1 MDDFAL
7 GQRWISDA
15 EPELGLGLVTALDA
29 RTLSLDFPACSEG
42 RTYARHDP
50 PLSRV
55 LFTIGD
61 QALSNEGW
69 ALQVESVKFL
79 DGMAC
84 YLGSREDGSEAVL
97 PETQLDHRLRLNRPA
112 DRLFGGRYD
121 RNGWFELRYQTHRLR
136 HRLARSP
143 LRGLTG
149 GRTSLIPHQ
158 LYIAQEVSRR
168 YAPRVLLADEVG
180 LGKTIEA
187 GMILHQQLLC
197 GRASRVLI
205 LLPESLQHQWLVE
218 MLRRFNLRFS
228 LFDEERCQAIDADG
242 ETANPFHA
250 EQLILTS
257 IDFLSQSPERLEQA
271 RAAGWDL
278 LVVDEAH
285 HLRWSPEQTSAEYR
299 CVEQLAAHTLGLLLL
314 TATPEQLGKASHF
327 AHLRLLDPDRFH
339 DLDSFL
345 AEESAYAPIAHCL
358 HSLLE
363 NEPLSAEDQALLAST
378 LGEGDNQALLA
389 RVLEPPA
396 EPGDA
401 EAPQLQARRELMDHL
416 LDRHGTGRVLFRNS
430 RSAIRGFPRRQLNL
444 YPLDNPQALL
454 QVSEPLDDQ
463 LSSHLEIRGQAEPPP
478 LPNPLPEGE
487 GANERFATFTL
498 NSKRLDTRIDWLIEQ
513 LRWLH
518 PQKALLITSQA
529 DTAEWLAESLRRRIG
544 LQAALFHQGMSLLER
559 DRAAAFFADPE
570 GGCRLLICSEIGS
583 EGRNFQFAHHLILFD
598 LPLNPGLLEQ
608 RIGRL
613 DRIGQRKDIQIHLPY
628 PQASPQH
635 WLARFYHE
643 GLNAFEQSSP
653 ASQAVFEELREELL
667 KVLQDGA
674 GLDELIERARQRHA
688 QLSEELRRGR
698 DPLLAYNSCRPHL
711 AEELLQQAKAEQQ
724 PIQLSNYLEQLFDG
738 FDIDNDTLSAQ
749 SFLLRPGPRTPEG
762 LFPGLGE
769 DGLACTSDR
778 ATALANEQL
787 SYLSWEH
794 PLLESAMEAICGS
807 GFGNSSLCSLEKCGL
822 KPGTPLLEC
831 IFLLQASAERRLQV
845 DRYLPP
851 TPLRLLLDP
860 QGRSLGRSLT
870 AELLRDK
877 RKSVSREQAKQLIKS
892 CTPLLKPLL
901 DSAEQAL
908 LQQTPKLIEQAR
920 QQAEETLGNE
930 INRLIA
936 LKQSNPNVR
945 QAEIDHFHE
954 ELQQVIK
961 AIEGAEVHLDALRLL
976 VAV

>member
-1 MDDFAL
+1 MDDFSP
-7 GQRWISDA
+7 GQRWVSDA
-15 EPELGLGLVTALDA
+15 EPELGLGLITALDA
-29 RTLSLDFPACSEG
+29 RTLSLDFPACGES
-42 RTYARHDP
+42 RTYARRDP

-55 LFTIGD
+55 LFAVGD
-61 QALSNEGW
+61 QALSAEGW
-69 ALQVESVKFL
+69 ALQVESVEFL
-79 DGMAC
+79 DGLAC

-97 PETQLDHRLRLNRPA
+97 PETQLDHRIRLNRPA

-136 HRLARSP
+136 HRLMRSP

-158 LYIAQEVSRR
+158 LYIAREVSRR

-187 GMILHQQLLC
+187 GMILHQQLLT

-250 EQLILTS
+250 EQLILTR

-271 RAAGWDL
+271 QAAGWDL

-285 HLRWSPEQTSAEYR
+285 HLRWSPEGASAEYR
-299 CVEQLAAHTLGLLLL
+299 CVEQLAARTLGLLLL

-339 DLDSFL
+339 DLDGFL

-363 NEPLSAEDQALLAST
+363 NRPLSPADRTLLAGT

-396 EPGDA
+396 EAGSA

-416 LDRHGTGRVLFRNS
+416 MDRHGTGRVLFRNS
-430 RSAIRGFPRRQLNL
+430 RRAIRGFPQRRLSL
-444 YPLDNPQALL
+444 YPLDNPAALL
-454 QVSEPLDDQ
+454 DE
-463 LSSHLEIRGQAEPPP
+463 AA
-478 LPNPLPEGE
+478 NPAS
-487 GANERFATFTL
+487 ANP
-498 NSKRLDTRIDWLIEQ
+498 RLDTRIDWLIEQ
-513 LRWLH
+513 LRWLYPH
-518 PQKALLITSQA
+518 RVLLITAQA
-529 DTAEWLAESLRRRIG
+529 DTTERLAESLRRRIG
-544 LQAALFHQGMSLLER
+544 LQAALFHEGMSLLER

-653 ASQAVFEELREELL
+653 ASQLVFDELREDLL
-667 KVLQDGA
+667 LALDVGE

-698 DPLLAYNSCRPHL
+698 DPLLEYNSCRPHL
-711 AEELLQQAKAEQQ
+711 AEGLLQQAKAEQQ
-724 PIQLSNYLEQLFDG
+724 PIQLVNYLEHLFDG
-738 FDIDNDTLSAQ
+738 FDIDSTPLSAQ
-749 SFLLRPGPRTPEG
+749 SFLLRPGQRTPEG
-762 LFPGLGE
+762 LFPGLTE

-778 ATALANEQL
+778 ACALANEQL
-787 SYLSWEH
+787 AYLSWEH

-822 KPGTPLLEC
+822 KPGTPMIEC
-831 IFLLQASAERRLQV
+831 IFLLQASAERHLQV
-845 DRYLPP
+845 SRYLPP

-860 QGRSLGRSLT
+860 QGRSLGRQIT
-870 AELLRDK
+870 PELIREK
-877 RKSVSREQAKQLIKS
+877 RKSINREQARQLIKT
-892 CTPLLKPLL
+892 CTPLLQPLL

-920 QQAEETLGNE
+920 QQAEQTLGAE
-930 INRLIA
+930 IDRLIA
-936 LKQSNPNVR
+936 LQQSNPNVR
-945 QAEIDHFHE
+945 QTEIDHFRQ
-954 ELQQVIK
+954 ELEQVLK
-961 AIEGAEVHLDALRLL
+961 AIENAEVHLDALRLL